1 MKTIIVTVLIIGI
14 VAAVL
19 FIVSIINLSLSN
31 PQGIDIDEE
40 QEKYL
45 REYNKRQQEKK
56 RRRKERL
63 H

>member
-56 RRRKERL
+56 HRRKEKL